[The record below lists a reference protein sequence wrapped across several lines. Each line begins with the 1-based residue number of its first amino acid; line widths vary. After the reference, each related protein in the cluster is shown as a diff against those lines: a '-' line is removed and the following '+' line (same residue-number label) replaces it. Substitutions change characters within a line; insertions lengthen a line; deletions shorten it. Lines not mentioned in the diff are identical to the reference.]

1 MGRYEGRRNATGLIT
16 VCRSFHKR
24 WGKAQSGFSPFL
36 KDTKS
41 LPKPLLYIIYVLI
54 IIIGLVAMYSLLN
67 AGNPDSLLRPFFP
80 DPKYDLYVAMISSVL
95 IFILGFFV
103 FFSRDQESFRQLV
116 TLNAE
121 KIRALRTEGKKN
133 EEIADSILAAMGSHS
148 GYRHNLARKK
158 LLIYL
163 SEFK

>member
-1 MGRYEGRRNATGLIT
+1 M
-16 VCRSFHKR
+16 
-24 WGKAQSGFSPFL
+24 
-36 KDTKS
+36 
-41 LPKPLLYIIYVLI
+41 PKPLLTVIYVLM

-95 IFILGFFV
+95 VFILGFFV

-116 TLNAE
+116 ALNAE
-121 KIRALRTEGKKN
+121 KIRQLRTEGKKD
-133 EEIADSILAAMGSHS
+133 EEIADSILAAMGSYS
-148 GYRHNLARKK
+148 GYKHNMAKKK

-163 SEFK
+163 AEFK